1 MTKFDLHWRVTHE
14 DETTQTENQCK
25 YENLNRE
32 TIATISLCN
41 KDGSVLASIACSKDE
56 PFFYRRR
63 VRKCANQIISILW
76 MIGTPIELV
85 GIFNNGKEHYRD
97 GFDEN
102 DEWFYPINFRE
113 DEECH

>member
-14 DETTQTENQCK
+14 DETTQTENLCK
-25 YENLNRE
+25 YENLNHE
-32 TIATISLCN
+32 TIIMIALCK
-41 KDGSVLASIACSKDE
+41 KDGSILASIACSKDE

-63 VRKCANQIISILW
+63 VCQRENKILRILW

-85 GIFNNGKEHYRD
+85 GIFDNGQECYRD

-102 DEWFYPINFRE
+102 DEWFYPINLRE
-113 DEECH
+113 DEKCR